1 MIAGTPMTIRKMGLT
16 ALGIVL
22 WNFLL
27 FPASV
32 ADLKRLYHPIVQE
45 VAIKHTVPA
54 DLIHAIIR
62 AESNYDSFALSDKGA
77 MGLMQ
82 LMPETAS
89 QYGVKNVFDPA
100 QNIEGGTKYLKDL
113 IRIYDGKTNLI
124 LAAYNA
130 GQEAVRKF
138 GGSIPDY
145 KETRAYISRVTASY
159 KNPNVKRSNGRG
171 IVKMYD
177 SSGKLVLTNDPEFFR
192 LKNKD

>member
-1 MIAGTPMTIRKMGLT
+1 MTIRKTGLT

-22 WNFLL
+22 WVSVLY
-27 FPASV
+27 PASA
-32 ADLKRLYHPIVQE
+32 ADLKKLYDPVVKQ
-45 VAIKHTVPA
+45 VATKIGVPG

-100 QNIEGGTKYLKDL
+100 QNIEGGTKYVKDL
-113 IRIYDGKTNLI
+113 IRIYEGKTDLI

-130 GQEAVRKF
+130 GQEAVRKY
-138 GGSIPDY
+138 GGNVPDY
-145 KETRAYISRVTASY
+145 KETRDYISRVMAKY
-159 KNPNVKRSNGRG
+159 NKPVIGKGV
-171 IVKMYD
+171 VKMYD
-177 SSGKLVLTNDPEFFR
+177 ASGKVILTNDPEFFR
-192 LKNKD
+192 LKKKD

>member
-1 MIAGTPMTIRKMGLT
+1 MTIRKIALT
-16 ALGIVL
+16 ALGVVL
-22 WNFLL
+22 WGVAL
-27 FPASV
+27 FPASP
-32 ADLKRLYHPIVQE
+32 ADLKELYNPIVEQ
-45 VAIKHTVPA
+45 VALKHGVEGK
-54 DLIHAIIR
+54 LIHAIIL
-62 AESNYDSFALSDKGA
+62 AESNYDNFALSDKGA

-130 GQEAVRKF
+130 GQEAVRKY
-138 GGSIPDY
+138 GGNIPNY
-145 KETRAYISRVTASY
+145 KETREYISRVMASY
-159 KNPNVKRSNGRG
+159 KKPNVRG

-177 SSGKLVLTNDPEFFR
+177 ASGKLILTNDPEFFR
-192 LKNKD
+192 LKKKD